1 MPNFLSYVDSGRFEE
16 LFEEL
21 GWGYVPRGVSPI
33 TVQVEEGRPFTAQ
46 PVADQAGLRVWVVE
60 ADELPTPTEQR
71 IIDAEVQKASQ
82 LRLLIF
88 TDGIHQSWRW
98 PRRGATAATNSKLLH
113 HRYTVGDE
121 DLAEDLA
128 RRLAMIELPIGE
140 TIGIL
145 EIQER
150 MASAFNDEAVKRSR
164 QASNHM
170 QVMNQQLLD
179 AGCDTSTASS
189 LLVRLLFLFFGD
201 DTNMWPDNT
210 FQKWVLHHTT
220 AETLSDKLTELFE
233 VVCDPELDLAISGKG
248 RYADTEYAN
257 FRRIDGM
264 YKERI
269 DLPPVSEQFR
279 QQVLKAGE
287 FDWGRVNPDIFGAM
301 FQQLVDL
308 DELRGKGEH
317 YTSEENILKVI
328 EPLFLDDLRARFE
341 DAYDDRTALISLQN
355 QIAGLAFL
363 DPACGCGNFL
373 IQAYKHLRG
382 LEFEIIARAEDLEL
396 AEINAQLDL
405 TKGKRDSER
414 QRNLRQRLQ
423 EIESHNA
430 MQFADE
436 ALRKSKMSM
445 RQFYG
450 IEINEWPAKVAST
463 AMLLVDHLCNQ
474 AFGQSVVRLPIEETP
489 EIVNANALRTDWA
502 DVVPA
507 DDCDY
512 IIGNPPFVGYSRL
525 DAEQKEDRASV
536 FGKDG
541 GLLDFVASWHRT
553 AAEFL
558 NGHGGEI
565 AFVSTNS
572 ICQGQQVTPLW
583 KPIFD
588 MGYRINF
595 AHRSFVWNTESEH
608 QANVYCV
615 ITSFSQDERATKRAW
630 DYTTRGV
637 KESQPAQLNGYLA
650 DAPAVF
656 ITRRSKPISDVPPMA
671 KGFQPTDN
679 GWLLLSPAE
688 RDQLLRV
695 EPNAEPW
702 IRPFSM
708 GEEFVKGI
716 DRYCLWLADIAKDQL
731 EAMPAVSE
739 RVRQCQNWRLEQTA
753 TGDAYKLADRP
764 HLLRPT
770 SKFKDGTY
778 IGIPVV
784 TSERRRYVP
793 FGFVD
798 DGMIP
803 GNQFYF
809 VPTAS
814 LFVFGVLMSQAHNAW
829 MRTVA
834 GRLKSDYRYANT
846 IVYNNFV
853 FLETT
858 PPQRDE
864 IERSAQAVLDAR
876 GLYPDASLA
885 KLYDPENESKYPELT
900 ETHRALDRA
909 VERAYGW
916 DFDGLS
922 WDEKETHIVSALFE
936 LYSAK
941 VRGEYEFPS
950 PPSRVSPDRQGFVP
964 SMPRR

>member
-1 MPNFLSYVDSGRFEE
+1 MPSFLSYVDSGQFEE

-33 TVQVEEGRPFTAQ
+33 TVQVEEGRPFTAR

-60 ADELPTPTEQR
+60 TEELPTPTEQR
-71 IIDAEVQKASQ
+71 IIDAEVQKVSQ

-88 TDGIHQSWRW
+88 TDGTHQSWRW
-98 PRRGATAATNSKLLH
+98 PRRGATAATNAKLLH

-121 DLAEDLA
+121 DLAEDLS
-128 RRLAMIELPIGE
+128 RRLAKIELPIGD

-150 MASAFNDEAVKRSR
+150 MASAFNDEAVKRSK
-164 QASNHM
+164 QASSHM
-170 QVMNQQLLD
+170 EVMNQQLLD

-201 DTNMWPDNT
+201 DTSMWPDNT
-210 FQKWVLHHTT
+210 FQRWVLHHTT

-233 VVCDPELDLAISGKG
+233 VVCDPELDLAVSGKG
-248 RYADTEYAN
+248 RYAGTEYAN

-269 DLPPVSEQFR
+269 DLPPVPEEFR

-341 DAYDDRTALISLQN
+341 DAYDDRTALLSLQDEV
-355 QIAGLAFL
+355 AGLTFL

-382 LEFEIIARAEDLEL
+382 LEFEIITRAEELEL

-405 TKGKRDSER
+405 AKGKRDSQR

-423 EIESHNA
+423 DIESRNA
-430 MQFADE
+430 MQFADD

-489 EIVNANALRTDWA
+489 EIVNANALRIDWA
-502 DVVPA
+502 EVVGS

-512 IIGNPPFVGYSRL
+512 VIGNPPFVGSSRL
-525 DAEQKEDRASV
+525 DDEQKKDRMSV
-536 FGKDG
+536 FGKEG
-541 GLLDFVASWHRT
+541 GVLDFVACWHRT

-558 NGHGGEI
+558 DGHGGEI

-588 MGYRINF
+588 MGYHINF

-615 ITSFSQDERATKRAW
+615 ITSFSQQDRATKRAW
-630 DYTTRGV
+630 DYTARGV
-637 KESQPAQLNGYLA
+637 VESQPDQLNGYLA

-656 ITRRSKPISDVPPMA
+656 IDRRSTPISDVPAMTR
-671 KGFQPTDN
+671 GNQPT
-679 GWLLLSPAE
+679 GKPLSFGPSE
-688 RDQLLRV
+688 REAMLAQDPSIASV
-695 EPNAEPW
+695 

-716 DRYCLWLADIAKDQL
+716 DRYCFWMPNGVPSGLSENPDIGERLGSVA
-731 EAMPAVSE
+731 EARAASTKAATRGKAATPWRFDE
-739 RVRQCQNWRLEQTA
+739 VRYEGHGA
-753 TGDAYKLADRP
+753 
-764 HLLRPT
+764 
-770 SKFKDGTY
+770 Y
-778 IGIPVV
+778 IGIPSV
-784 TSERRRYVP
+784 SSQRRRYVP
-793 FGFVD
+793 LGFVT

-803 GNQFYF
+803 GNMLYF
-809 VPTAS
+809 VPSES
-814 LFVFGVLMSQAHNAW
+814 LLIFGVMSSQAHNAW

-853 FLETT
+853 FPQPT
-858 PPQRDE
+858 PLQQED
-864 IERSAQAVLDAR
+864 IERSAQAVLEAR
-876 GLYPDASLA
+876 DLYPDASLA
-885 KLYDPENESKYPELT
+885 KLYDPDNESKYPELSQA
-900 ETHRALDRA
+900 HRALDKA
-909 VERAYGW
+909 VEQAYGW

-922 WDEKETHIVSALFE
+922 WDEKETRIVSSLFE
-936 LYSAK
+936 LYSEEVGA
-941 VRGEYEFPS
+941 E
-950 PPSRVSPDRQGFVP
+950 
-964 SMPRR
+964 

>member
-1 MPNFLSYVDSGRFEE
+1 MPSFLSYVDSGRFEE

-33 TVQVEEGRPFTAQ
+33 TVEVEGNRSFTAR
-46 PVADQAGLRVWVVE
+46 PVADQSGLRVWVVE

-71 IIDAEVQKASQ
+71 VIDAQVQKASQ

-88 TDGIHQSWRW
+88 TDGTHQSWRW
-98 PRRGATAATNSKLLH
+98 PRRGATAATNAKLLQ

-140 TIGIL
+140 SIGIL

-150 MASAFNDEAVKRSR
+150 MAKAFNDEAVKRSR
-164 QASNHM
+164 QASSHM

-210 FQKWVLHHTT
+210 FQNWVLRHTT
-220 AETLSDKLTELFE
+220 AETLADKLTELFE
-233 VVCDPELDLAISGKG
+233 VVCDPELDLTLSRKGKYVG
-248 RYADTEYAN
+248 TEYAN

-264 YKERI
+264 YLERI
-269 DLPPVSEQFR
+269 ELPPLTEDFR

-287 FDWGRVNPDIFGAM
+287 FDWAKVNPDIFGAM
-301 FQQLVDL
+301 FQQLVDP
-308 DELRGKGEH
+308 DELREKGEH

-328 EPLFLDDLRARFE
+328 EPLFLDDLRVRFE
-341 DAYDDRTALISLQN
+341 GCYNDRAALLALQN
-355 QIAGLAFL
+355 DLAGLSFL

-382 LEFEIIARAEDLEL
+382 LEFEIITRAEELEA

-405 TKGKRDSER
+405 AEGKRDSQR

-423 EIESHNA
+423 EIESRNA
-430 MQFADE
+430 IQFAED

-474 AFGQSVVRLPIEETP
+474 AFGQAVVRLPIEETL
-489 EIVNANALRTDWA
+489 EIVNANALRIDWA
-502 DVVPA
+502 DVVSPE
-507 DDCDY
+507 DCDY

-525 DAEQKEDRASV
+525 DTEQKEDRASV

-541 GLLDFVASWHRT
+541 GLLDFVACWHRT

-558 NGHGGEI
+558 DGQGGQV

-583 KPIFD
+583 KPIFE
-588 MGYRINF
+588 MGYHLNF
-595 AHRSFVWNTESEH
+595 AHRSFVWNSESEH

-615 ITSFSQDERATKRAW
+615 ITSFSQSEWATKRAW
-630 DYTTRGV
+630 DYTARGV
-637 KESQPAQLNGYLA
+637 VESQPQQLNGYLA
-650 DAPAVF
+650 DAPVVF
-656 ITRRSKPISDVPPMA
+656 ITRRTKPISDVPPMA

-679 GWLLLSPAE
+679 GWLLLSPEE
-688 RDQLLRV
+688 RDQLLKA
-695 EPNAEPW
+695 EPNAAPW

-716 DRYCLWLADIAKDQL
+716 DRYCLWLPSITEDELAKV
-731 EAMPAVSE
+731 PAVAE
-739 RVRQCQNWRLEQTA
+739 RVNQCRDWRLQQTK

-770 SKFKDGTY
+770 SKFKDATY
-778 IGIPVV
+778 IGIPKV
-784 TSERRRYVP
+784 TSGRRKYVP
-793 FGFVD
+793 MGFVEN
-798 DGMIP
+798 GMIP
-803 GNQFYF
+803 GDKLYF
-809 VPTAS
+809 IPSDSVV
-814 LFVFGVLMSQAHNAW
+814 LFGVLMSQTQNAW
-829 MRTVA
+829 MRAVA
-834 GRLKSDYRYANT
+834 GRLGLGYSYANT

-853 FLETT
+853 FPETT
-858 PPQRDE
+858 PSQRED
-864 IERSAQAVLDAR
+864 IERRAQAVLDAR
-876 GLYPDASLA
+876 DLYPDASLA

-900 ETHRALDRA
+900 EAHRALDRA
-909 VERAYGW
+909 VERSYGW
-916 DFDGLS
+916 DFEGLS
-922 WDEKETHIVSALFE
+922 WDEKETRIVSELFD
-936 LYSAK
+936 LYSQK
-941 VRGEYEFPS
+941 VGAI
-950 PPSRVSPDRQGFVP
+950 
-964 SMPRR
+964 

>member
-1 MPNFLSYVDSGRFEE
+1 MPSFLSYVDAGRFEE

-33 TVQVEEGRPFTAQ
+33 TVQVEEGRPFTAR

-60 ADELPTPTEQR
+60 AEELPTPTEQR

-88 TDGIHQSWRW
+88 TDGVHQSWRW
-98 PRRGATAATNSKLLH
+98 PRRGATAATNAKLLH

-121 DLAEDLA
+121 DLTEDLT

-150 MASAFNDEAVKRSR
+150 MAKAFNDEAVKRSK
-164 QASNHM
+164 QASSHM
-170 QVMNQQLLD
+170 EVMNQQLLA

-248 RYADTEYAN
+248 RYAGTEYAN

-269 DLPPVSEQFR
+269 DLPPVPEQFR

-317 YTSEENILKVI
+317 YTSEENILKVV
-328 EPLFLDDLRARFE
+328 EPLFLDDLRARLK
-341 DAYDDRTALISLQN
+341 DVYDDRDALLSLQDE
-355 QIAGLAFL
+355 IAGLKFL

-382 LEFEIIARAEDLEL
+382 LEFEIITRAEELEL
-396 AEINAQLDL
+396 AEINHQLDL
-405 TKGKRDSER
+405 VAGKRDSPR
-414 QRNLRQRLQ
+414 QKALRQRLQ
-423 EIESHNA
+423 EIESRNA
-430 MQFADE
+430 MQFSDDV
-436 ALRKSKMSM
+436 LRKSKMSM

-450 IEINEWPAKVAST
+450 IEINQWPAKVAST

-474 AFGQSVVRLPIEETP
+474 AFGQAVVRLPIEETP
-489 EIVNANALRTDWA
+489 EIVNANALRIDWA

-507 DDCDY
+507 EDCDY

-536 FGKDG
+536 FGKTG
-541 GLLDFVASWHRT
+541 GVLDFVACWHRT

-558 NGHGGEI
+558 DGHGGEL

-615 ITSFSQDERATKRAW
+615 VTSFSQNERATKRAW
-630 DYTTRGV
+630 DYTARGV
-637 KESQPAQLNGYLA
+637 VESQPHQLNGYLA

-656 ITRRSKPISDVPPMA
+656 ITRRTKPISDVPLMA

-679 GWLLLSPAE
+679 GWLLLSQEE
-688 RDQLLRV
+688 RDELLRI
-695 EPNAEPW
+695 EPDATSW

-716 DRYCLWLADIAKDQL
+716 DRYCLWLPEITDDQL
-731 EAMPAVSE
+731 KAMPAVAE
-739 RVRQCQNWRLEQTA
+739 RVRQCRDWRLEQKV
-753 TGDAYKLADRP
+753 TGDAYKLVDSP

-770 SKFKDGTY
+770 SKFRDRTY
-778 IGIPVV
+778 IGIPKV
-784 TSERRRYVP
+784 TSERRKYVP
-793 FGFVD
+793 FGFVEN
-798 DGMIP
+798 GMIP
-803 GNQFYF
+803 GDMLYF
-809 VPTAS
+809 VPTDS

-853 FLETT
+853 FPDIISANLE
-858 PPQRDE
+858 DV
-864 IERSAQAVLDAR
+864 ERSAQAVLDAR
-876 GLYPDASLA
+876 ESYPDASLA
-885 KLYDPENESKYPELT
+885 KLYDPDNEAKYPELA
-900 ETHRALDRA
+900 EAHRLLDQA

-922 WDEKETHIVSALFE
+922 WDEKETHIVSELFT
-936 LYSAK
+936 LYSQK
-941 VRGEYEFPS
+941 VEAT
-950 PPSRVSPDRQGFVP
+950 
-964 SMPRR
+964 

>member
-1 MPNFLSYVDSGRFEE
+1 MTNFLNYVDQGRFEE

-33 TVQVEEGRPFTAQ
+33 TVEVETGRPFTAM
-46 PVADQAGLRVWVVE
+46 PVADQSGLRVWVVE
-60 ADELPTPTEQR
+60 SKELPTPTEQR
-71 IIDAEVQKASQ
+71 IIDAEVKKVSQ

-88 TDGIHQSWRW
+88 TDGTRQSWRW
-98 PRRGATAATNSKLLH
+98 PRRGATAATNAKLLH

-121 DLAEDLA
+121 DQAEDLA

-150 MASAFNDEAVKRSR
+150 MAKAFNDEAVKRSK
-164 QASNHM
+164 QASSHM
-170 QVMNQQLLD
+170 EVMNQQLLD

-201 DTNMWPDNT
+201 DTSMWPDNT
-210 FQKWVLHHTT
+210 FQNWVLHNTT
-220 AETLSDKLTELFE
+220 AETLADKLTELFE
-233 VVCDPELDLAISGKG
+233 VVCDPELDLATSGKG
-248 RYADTEYAN
+248 RYAGTEYAS

-264 YKERI
+264 YLERI
-269 DLPPVSEQFR
+269 ELPTLPEAFR

-328 EPLFLDDLRARFE
+328 EPLFLDDLRNRFE
-341 DAYDDRTALISLQN
+341 DAYDDRDALLSLQDE
-355 QIAGLAFL
+355 IAGLKFL

-382 LEFEIIARAEDLEL
+382 LEFEIITRAEELEL
-396 AEINAQLDL
+396 AEINHQLDL
-405 TKGKRDSER
+405 VAGKRDSQR
-414 QRNLRQRLQ
+414 QKALRQRLQ
-423 EIESHNA
+423 EIESRNA
-430 MQFADE
+430 MQFADD

-489 EIVNANALRTDWA
+489 EIVHANALRIDWA
-502 DVVPA
+502 DVLSP

-525 DAEQKEDRASV
+525 DAEQKEDRESV

-541 GLLDFVASWHRT
+541 GLLDFVACWHRT

-558 NGHGGEI
+558 NGHGGDI

-583 KPIFD
+583 KPIFE

-595 AHRSFVWNTESEH
+595 AHRSFIWNSESEH
-608 QANVYCV
+608 VANVYCV
-615 ITSFSQDERATKRAW
+615 ITAFSQNEWAEKRAW
-630 DYTTRGV
+630 DYTARGIIETR
-637 KESQPAQLNGYLA
+637 PRLLNGYLA

-656 ITRRSKPISDVPPMA
+656 ITRRAKPICEVPLMSQ
-671 KGFQPTDN
+671 GFKPADG
-679 GWLLLSPAE
+679 GWLLLSSEEKAE
-688 RDQLLRV
+688 LLNS
-695 EPNAEPW
+695 EPKAEQW

-716 DRYCLWLADIAKDQL
+716 DRYCLWLPAISEDEL
-731 EAMPAVSE
+731 ETMPAIAEIVGQCRDW
-739 RVRQCQNWRLEQTA
+739 RVQQPV

-764 HLLRPT
+764 HLLRPA
-770 SKFKDGTY
+770 SKFKDGVY
-778 IGIPVV
+778 IGVPVV
-784 TSERRRYVP
+784 TSARRKYLP
-793 FGFVD
+793 LGFVR

-803 GNQFYF
+803 GNKLFF
-809 VPTAS
+809 VPSDS
-814 LFVFGVLMSQAHNAW
+814 LALFGVLMSQTHNAW
-829 MRTVA
+829 MRAVA
-834 GRLKSDYRYANT
+834 GRMKTDYSYANT

-853 FLETT
+853 F
-858 PPQRDE
+858 PDPMPSQREE
-864 IERSAQAVLDAR
+864 IDHSAQRVLNAR
-876 GLYPDASLA
+876 ELYPEASLA
-885 KLYDPENESKYPELT
+885 KLYDPDNEAKYPELA
-900 ETHRALDRA
+900 EAHRALDEA

-916 DFDGLS
+916 DLDGLT
-922 WDEKETHIVSALFE
+922 WEEKETFIVSELFE
-936 LYSAK
+936 LYSGK
-941 VRGEYEFPS
+941 VSEP
-950 PPSRVSPDRQGFVP
+950 
-964 SMPRR
+964 

>member
-1 MPNFLSYVDSGRFEE
+1 MPNYLSYVDSGQFEE

-33 TVQVEEGRPFTAQ
+33 TVEVEGNRSFTAR

-60 ADELPTPTEQR
+60 AGELPTPTEQR

-88 TDGIHQSWRW
+88 TDGQHQSWRW
-98 PRRGATAATNSKLLH
+98 PRRGATAATNAKLLH

-128 RRLAMIELPIGE
+128 RRLSMIELPIGE

-150 MASAFNDEAVKRSR
+150 MAKAFNDEAVKRSK
-164 QASNHM
+164 QASSHM
-170 QVMNQQLLD
+170 EVMNQQLLD

-233 VVCDPELDLAISGKG
+233 VVCDPELDLALSKKGKYVG
-248 RYADTEYAN
+248 TEYAN

-264 YKERI
+264 YLERI
-269 DLPPVSEQFR
+269 ELPPLNEDFR

-287 FDWGRVNPDIFGAM
+287 FDWAKVNPDIFGAM

-308 DELRGKGEH
+308 DDLRGKGEH

-328 EPLFLDDLRARFE
+328 EPLFLNDLRARFE
-341 DAYDDRTALISLQN
+341 EAIDDRIALLSLQDE
-355 QIAGLAFL
+355 IADLAFL

-382 LEFEIIARAEDLEL
+382 LEFEIITRAEELEL
-396 AEINAQLDL
+396 AEINEALDRHAH
-405 TKGKRDSER
+405 GER
-414 QRNLRQRLQ
+414 VSGVRAMQKRLQ
-423 EIESHNA
+423 EIESRNA
-430 MQFADE
+430 IQFADD
-436 ALRKSKMSM
+436 AFRRSKMSM

-474 AFGQSVVRLPIEETP
+474 AFGQAVVRLPIEETS
-489 EIVNANALRTDWA
+489 EIVNANALRIDWA
-502 DVVPA
+502 DVVSPE
-507 DDCDY
+507 DCDY
-512 IIGNPPFVGYSRL
+512 IIGNPPFVGSSRL
-525 DAEQKEDRASV
+525 DSEQKKDRLSV
-536 FGKDG
+536 FGKEG
-541 GLLDFVASWHRT
+541 GVLDFVACWHRT

-558 NGHGGEI
+558 DGNGGEI

-583 KPIFD
+583 KPIFE

-595 AHRSFVWNTESEH
+595 AHRSFVWNSESEYV
-608 QANVYCV
+608 ANVYCV
-615 ITSFSQDERATKRAW
+615 ITSFSQNERRDKRAW
-630 DYTTRGV
+630 DYLPHGV
-637 KESQPAQLNGYLA
+637 VESYPNELNGYLA

-656 ITRRSKPISDVPPMA
+656 IGRRSTPISDVPAMTR
-671 KGFQPTDN
+671 GNQPT
-679 GWLLLSPAE
+679 GKPLSFGPSE
-688 RDQLLRV
+688 REAMLAQDPSIASV
-695 EPNAEPW
+695 

-716 DRYCLWLADIAKDQL
+716 DRYCLWMPEGIPAGLSDNADIQKRL
-731 EAMPAVSE
+731 EAVEEARATSTKAATRAKAAIPWRFDE
-739 RVRQCQNWRLEQTA
+739 VRYEGR
-753 TGDAYKLADRP
+753 
-764 HLLRPT
+764 
-770 SKFKDGTY
+770 GTY
-778 IGIPVV
+778 IGIPKV
-784 TSERRRYVP
+784 TSQRRKYVP
-793 FGFVD
+793 MGFVNN
-798 DGMIP
+798 GMIP
-803 GNQFYF
+803 GDKLYF
-809 VPTAS
+809 VTTDS
-814 LFVFGVLMSQAHNAW
+814 LYIFGVLMSQVHNAW
-829 MRTVA
+829 MRAVA
-834 GRLKSDYRYANT
+834 GRMKTDYSYANT

-853 FLETT
+853 FPE
-858 PPQRDE
+858 PSPSQRGE

-876 GLYPDASLA
+876 DLYPEESLA
-885 KLYDPENESKYPELT
+885 KLYDPDNESKYPELV
-900 ETHRALDRA
+900 EAHKALDRA

-916 DFDGLS
+916 DFEEVS
-922 WDEKETHIVSALFE
+922 WEEKETQIVANLFE
-936 LYSAK
+936 LYGQLVEKA
-941 VRGEYEFPS
+941 
-950 PPSRVSPDRQGFVP
+950 
-964 SMPRR
+964 